1 MDETISTVD
10 TAWEQF
16 ASAQAAADQRALAHA
31 GIRLGSAL
39 AADGRLD
46 EAACLYGEAA
56 LAARECNDQPVLAEA
71 ANALNALKRRN
82 TAVRDDSNLRSL
94 TVWEILAVGFAA
106 NKTLGPFLQAFA
118 TKLGEPLGESCAQA
132 LRRIKLHRLAPG
144 MSKRATGGVDRK
156 VVIELPEGS
165 TVVELPDPFTDEA
178 KEKFI
183 DIDVTA
189 GDIAG
194 KTLCWDPATGKWT
207 PRQDS

>member
-1 MDETISTVD
+1 VGETISAVD
-10 TAWEQF
+10 MAWEQF
-16 ASAQAAADQRALAHA
+16 ASAQAAGDQLALAHA

-71 ANALNALKRRN
+71 VNALNALRRRN
-82 TAVRDDSNLRSL
+82 LAARDASILKSL
-94 TVWEILAVGFAA
+94 TVFEIVAVGFAA

-132 LRRIKLHRLAPG
+132 LRRIKLHRLTPG
-144 MSKRATGGVDRK
+144 VSKRSTGGVDRK
-156 VVIELPEGS
+156 IVIELPEGS

-178 KEKFI
+178 KEAFI
-183 DIDVTA
+183 DLDVTA
-189 GDIAG
+189 DEVAG
-194 KTLCWDPATGKWT
+194 KTLRWDPATGKWT